1 MVYCNKH
8 QKRMGF
14 AMYTMK
20 KREGLVYDTRY
31 PEDCLVDLWLPDTE
45 EPVPLF
51 VYFHGGGLESGK
63 RTDAQ
68 LQEMVTLY
76 GIAVATADYRMY
88 PKAKFPDYL
97 EDAAACI
104 RFMMDYKDA
113 RFSAVFTGGSS
124 AGGYISM
131 MLCFAPQFLAA
142 VGLKPTDLAGYV
154 HDAGQPTV
162 HFNVLRE
169 RGMDS
174 RIIRVDEA
182 CPVYYAD
189 HTPKADEVPP
199 MIFFYAD
206 KDMPNRPEQTEMFY
220 GTLKHLQY
228 PMDKIHIKRFDGFGH
243 CGYNS
248 AKNADGINILAAES
262 AAFILQYAR

>member
-1 MVYCNKH
+1 
-8 QKRMGF
+8 
-14 AMYTMK
+14 MYTMRK
-20 KREGLVYDTRY
+20 IEGLVYDARY
-31 PEDCLVDLWLPDTE
+31 PKDCLVDLWLPETDT
-45 EPVPLF
+45 PVPLF
-51 VYFHGGGLESGK
+51 VYFHGGGLEAGK
-63 RTDAQ
+63 RTDAP
-68 LQEMVTLY
+68 LQEMVIRY

-88 PKAKFPDYL
+88 PGAKYPEFL
-97 EDAAACI
+97 EDAAQCI
-104 RFMMDYKDA
+104 RFMKDCEYA
-113 RFSAVFTGGSS
+113 SFTGIFTGGSS

-142 VGLKPTDLAGYV
+142 VGLKPTDIAGYV

-169 RGMDS
+169 RGVDS

-189 HTPKADEVPP
+189 HTPRAEDVPP

-206 KDMPNRPEQTEMFY
+206 NDMPDRPEQIEMFY
-220 GTLKHLQY
+220 GTLKYLAY
-228 PMDKIHIKRFDGFGH
+228 PMEKIHIKRFDGFGH
-243 CGYNS
+243 CGYNN

-262 AAFILQYAR
+262 AAFIQKYSR